1 MIWPKHFFTYDA
13 DDGGA
18 GAAGAESAP
27 ETPAHI
33 EAQTQ
38 APAQAQAAQPTPG
51 EQPQNGGAKR
61 GDVIEMTSRQ
71 LAERLERAKG
81 GEREALAKSLGFD
94 TVDALQAA
102 VEAGKQ
108 ALDAQKTAEER
119 QAEALN
125 KAIEKAQDLE
135 RRAAEA
141 TAERDRV
148 AIRAAAVEKMA
159 GKFIDPGAA
168 FTLLDKSQLKLEG
181 DSVAGLEDAIA
192 ALETRCPWAL
202 ASKTEP
208 QPQARKIEPK
218 ITPNPEGGDKPPKE
232 SDADRRAR
240 YFGEGVSSGFF
251 RGSGVKPETT
261 RPTSK

>member
-1 MIWPKHFFTYDA
+1 MIWPKHFFTFDA

-18 GAAGAESAP
+18 GAAGEESAP
-27 ETPAHI
+27 ETPAQTG
-33 EAQTQ
+33 AQPQ
-38 APAQAQAAQPTPG
+38 AIPVQAAPAQAG
-51 EQPQNGGAKR
+51 EQPKR
-61 GDVIEMTSRQ
+61 SSDVIEMTPRQ

-119 QAEALN
+119 QAETLKKAL
-125 KAIEKAQDLE
+125 ERAQDLE
-135 RRAAEA
+135 RQAAEA
-141 TAERDRV
+141 NAERDRV

-168 FTLLDKSQLKLEG
+168 FVLLDKSQLKLKG
-181 DSVAGLEDAIA
+181 DNVDGLEEAIA
-192 ALETRCPWAL
+192 ALETKYPWTL
-202 ASKTEP
+202 AAKTEP

-232 SDADRRAR
+232 SDAERRAR

-261 RPTSK
+261 RSTSK